1 MDKYSSP
8 RTRVTQPYI
17 EKEKVKGS
25 FTEEEESVLPPSR
38 LWKAGIRAVLNLLP
52 KIMPEVIASAQ
63 LLQGDGSVG
72 SIRQLNFTPAFEA
85 FTYVKDRVDI
95 MDNEKHLFKY
105 TVIEGGPIDS
115 KLKSYSIEI
124 QFQATSSEGCLS
136 KMTLDYDTINDSLLP
151 EEKVAKMKEGI
162 MGMGKAM
169 EAYLQANPDA
179 YV

>member
-1 MDKYSSP
+1 MISDIY
-8 RTRVTQPYI
+8 
-17 EKEKVKGS
+17 
-25 FTEEEESVLPPSR
+25 FVLFNK
-38 LWKAGIRAVLNLLP
+38 WA
-52 KIMPEVIASAQ
+52 
-63 LLQGDGSVG
+63 
-72 SIRQLNFTPAFEA
+72 AFEA

-179 YV
+179 YVWVYTIAHLGTSALV